1 MSIRQWVYPMT
12 LFNSKMKFL
21 LGWKRQ
27 LYSGIY
33 SGDFRKL
40 RGIDIKD
47 TIYGITSLNEIL
59 YIAGGNKIIKIV
71 NTGHILQTY
80 YLDGVNTDHII
91 ATNVGLIVC
100 SDWCLET
107 VTAMREEGQVVWE
120 YKSPA
125 LIATRIGDW
134 PLGEYLLSRYRQQ

>member
-1 MSIRQWVYPMT
+1 M
-12 LFNSKMKFL
+12 
-21 LGWKRQ
+21 
-27 LYSGIY
+27 
-33 SGDFRKL
+33 
-40 RGIDIKD
+40 
-47 TIYGITSLNEIL
+47 NEIL

-125 LIATRIGDW
+125 LIATRIGD
-134 PLGEYLLSRYRQQ
+134 